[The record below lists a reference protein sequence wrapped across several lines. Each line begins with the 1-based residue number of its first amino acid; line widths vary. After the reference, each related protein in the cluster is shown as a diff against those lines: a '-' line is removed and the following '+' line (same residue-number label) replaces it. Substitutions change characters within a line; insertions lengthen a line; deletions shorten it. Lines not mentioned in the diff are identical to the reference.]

1 MKISL
6 LTIWHDGNYGA
17 EMQAYATIKILKQL
31 GHDVEMIDI
40 RLSDKNHLSL
50 RGRIGYYISI
60 LSPYYRKFNSFWRK
74 HIPTTRRFRT
84 LKELQ
89 DNPPIADAY
98 VVGSD
103 QVWNPTLTKDFRNLY
118 FLDFGDDDVK
128 RISYASSFGTDKW
141 NHDNCT
147 EEIRRLLERFSAI
160 SSREISGVEILKE
173 IFNVHAVNVLDPT
186 LLFNGYP
193 ELTGKLE
200 ETKNLV
206 YYPLSS
212 FPELEKYSNELANRL
227 GLNSYNVNWHK
238 NLSKGVTWNRNSIE
252 NWVKDIA
259 EAKFVITPS
268 FHGLAFSLIYH
279 RQFAII
285 VKNKSLATRITSLL
299 RLLEL
304 EDRVYESI
312 EELDNAEPWN
322 NKIDYEKV
330 DKILSTLREKSISFL
345 KEALN

>member
-1 MKISL
+1 M
-6 LTIWHDGNYGA
+6 
-17 EMQAYATIKILKQL
+17 
-31 GHDVEMIDI
+31 
-40 RLSDKNHLSL
+40 
-50 RGRIGYYISI
+50 
-60 LSPYYRKFNSFWRK
+60 
-74 HIPTTRRFRT
+74 
-84 LKELQ
+84 
-89 DNPPIADAY
+89 
-98 VVGSD
+98 
-103 QVWNPTLTKDFRNLY
+103 
-118 FLDFGDDDVK
+118 
-128 RISYASSFGTDKW
+128 
-141 NHDNCT
+141 
-147 EEIRRLLERFSAI
+147 
-160 SSREISGVEILKE
+160 
-173 IFNVHAVNVLDPT
+173 
-186 LLFNGYP
+186 
-193 ELTGKLE
+193 
-200 ETKNLV
+200 
-206 YYPLSS
+206 
-212 FPELEKYSNELANRL
+212 EKYSNELANRL